1 MKIGYARVSTGDQTL
16 SIAAQKEQLDALGCR
31 KVFTDKI
38 SGVRSD
44 RPGLRNALEILGEG
58 DVLVVTRL
66 DRLGRSAVDTIRT
79 INDLRQQGIEVN
91 ALDVGLD
98 TTTANGKLVL
108 AMLAVLAEWERDLIS
123 ERTKVGVAKAR
134 AEGRLPG
141 RKPLL
146 SIDQQEIIRAE
157 RANGRSV
164 VNLAAAFGVSEMTIR
179 RALQATA
186 DDTMADALDDPAGS

>member
-1 MKIGYARVSTGDQTL
+1 MKFGYARVSTGDQTL
-16 SIAAQKEQLDALGCR
+16 SIAAQKEKLDELGCR
-31 KVFTDKI
+31 KVFTDRI

-44 RPGLRNALEILGEG
+44 RPGLRDALEILRPG
-58 DVLVVTRL
+58 DVLMVTRL

-98 TTTANGKLVL
+98 TSTVNGKMVL
-108 AMLAVLAEWERDLIS
+108 GVLAVLAEWERDLIS
-123 ERTKVGVAKAR
+123 ERTKIGVAKAR

-146 SIDQQEIIRAE
+146 SIDQQEIVRAE
-157 RANGRSV
+157 RAKGRSV
-164 VNLAAAFGVSEMTIR
+164 VSLAAAFNVSEMTIR
-179 RALQATA
+179 RALQAAETSDAIA
-186 DDTMADALDDPAGS
+186 DTTGS